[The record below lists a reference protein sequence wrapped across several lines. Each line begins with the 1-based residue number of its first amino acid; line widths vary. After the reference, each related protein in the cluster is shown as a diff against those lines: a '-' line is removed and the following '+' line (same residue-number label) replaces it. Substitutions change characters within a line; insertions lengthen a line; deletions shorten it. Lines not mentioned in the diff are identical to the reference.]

1 LSRQRREKTSEGH
14 RAEKKKQQAKKRRA
28 ERRAYVLS
36 ICGIKCQFCGN
47 KNSLEFHHLDEE
59 DREFA
64 LASNMDRKLSVLEEE
79 AEKCITLC
87 RECHIEEHRR
97 LRSEK
102 Q

>member
-1 LSRQRREKTSEGH
+1 MSNKRREKTYEGH

-28 ERRAYVLS
+28 DRRAYVLS
-36 ICGIKCQFCGN
+36 ICGIKCQWCGN
-47 KNSLEFHHLDEE
+47 KHSLEFHHLDEKE
-59 DREFA
+59 RKFA

-97 LRSEK
+97 LRNEEK
-102 Q
+102 